1 VYFRG
6 SPLADNTVYI
16 DPVSAFI
23 TAFLPILKEKTNTV
37 IHAIINQDPIM
48 LSRFIA
54 QLLKFDENLRTQFRY
69 DAGDADRGWMGLA
82 GDVLENNFDRWLEV
96 EKRFAFE
103 QYEEVIKSP
112 KAGHI
117 DLDSA
122 GQGKTKWTYG
132 ADRVID
138 ILLSVTNTYKKLRS
152 FDQKFKFLSEIQAEV
167 VDRFQGRLAE
177 SLDAYRTITS
187 RVARTIHG
195 ITKEEQ
201 AKLQGIGG
209 LDSLCRVYG
218 SANHVSHL
226 VIQLS
231 GVFGSVVLT
240 NSR

>member
-1 VYFRG
+1 MYFRG
-6 SPLADNTVYI
+6 SPLAANTVYI
-16 DPVSAFI
+16 DPISAFI
-23 TAFLPILKEKTNTV
+23 TSFLPTLKEKTNTV
-37 IHAIINQDPIM
+37 IQAIISQDPIM

-69 DAGDADRGWMGLA
+69 DAGDADMGWMGLA
-82 GDVLENNFDRWLEV
+82 GDVLESNFDRWLEV

-103 QYEEVIKSP
+103 QYEEIIKSSN
-112 KAGHI
+112 AGHI
-117 DLDSA
+117 DHDSA
-122 GQGKTKWTYG
+122 GQGRTKWTYG
-132 ADRVID
+132 ADQVID
-138 ILLSVTNTYKKLRS
+138 LLLSITNTYRKLRS
-152 FDQKFKFLSEIQAEV
+152 FDQKFKFLSEIQAEI

-218 SANHVSHL
+218 SANHVSS
-226 VIQLS
+226 IN
-231 GVFGSVVLT
+231 
-240 NSR
+240 NS